1 MKRKIAIFGIAILA
15 IFLLSAGIAAARA
28 TTNVNSSVNTIQTVT
43 APNVTTPAATDSV
56 TTGKK
61 VDINQ
66 TTVQNSSKQLQNNTQ
81 GLVNTTT
88 PFSLQPK
95 SSAQGAS
102 TKTHVGQ
109 PVSNLVLLCKN
120 ERREPYQT
128 YYGFVQIFP
137 DGEPPLASFSTSYD
151 YYSIPQ
157 GYTLIV
163 TDVDWRVEGGAPGKT
178 AALQLHIAP
187 LDVSYLGNYAFS
199 SSAILDSS
207 GCGGASVSMT
217 TGFAVSSSARLIATS
232 YPNNNSNMKQILV
245 RGYLVPSN

>member
-1 MKRKIAIFGIAILA
+1 MKRKIEVVSIAILT
-15 IFLLSAGIAAARA
+15 IFLLSASVAAEGTI
-28 TTNVNSSVNTIQTVT
+28 TTVNSNVKTIQTVT
-43 APNVTTPAATDSV
+43 APTVTNSV
-56 TTGKK
+56 DTSQITL
-61 VDINQ
+61 
-66 TTVQNSSKQLQNNTQ
+66 QNSTMQAQIQKNNQ

-88 PFSLQPK
+88 PYSSQPV

-109 PVSNLVLLCKN
+109 PVNNLVLLCKN

-128 YYGFVQIFP
+128 YYGFVQILP
-137 DGEPPLASFSTSYD
+137 NGEPPFASMLTSYD
-151 YYSIPQ
+151 YYSIPA

-163 TDVDWRVEGGAPGKT
+163 TDVDWRVEGGTPGKT

-187 LDVSYLGNYAFS
+187 LNVSHLGNCAFE
-199 SSAILDSS
+199 SSATLDSS

-217 TGFAVSSSARLIATS
+217 TGFAVSSNARLIATS